1 MKKIQLICFLYLCC
15 LFTVNG
21 QYSNDIVIGKIDS
34 INSSILN
41 EQRKIWIH
49 IPESSSEEEDEKKK
63 YPVIYLLDGGT
74 NFHSVVG
81 MIQQLSSVNTIVP
94 KMIVVGIPNTNR
106 TRDLTPTKVD
116 KVANSGGGENF
127 ISFIEK
133 ELIPYIESNY
143 PTDPYR
149 MFIGHSFG
157 GLTVMNTLM
166 YKPELFNSYVAI
178 DPWMSWDNKKLLNE
192 IKQNTFDKKYNNKKL
207 FLGIANTM
215 SEGMDTLSVQKD
227 TTRQTAHIRSVLD
240 LNSFFNNDTQKQ
252 LSFKGKYFEEED
264 HYSAALIT
272 EYNALR
278 YIFDFYKLKLENQD
292 YSNPESDILGKVED
306 HYKRLSKE
314 FGIEMKPD
322 EEHVNGLGG
331 YFLSVKQ
338 FRKAEDFFKL
348 NVTNYP
354 DSFKGYDSLGDLYVE
369 IGDKEMIEDLLL
381 TSITKFNN
389 QVAEES
395 AKVSQKML
403 NDMLGGGF
411 GNLFG

>member
-1 MKKIQLICFLYLCC
+1 MKKISLIYFLCFCLYN
-15 LFTVNG
+15 VNG
-21 QYSNDIVIGKIDS
+21 QNNDIIIGKIDS
-34 INSSILN
+34 INSKILN

-49 IPESSSEEEDEKKK
+49 VPESSSDGVFENKN
-63 YPVIYLLDGGT
+63 YPVVYLLDGAT
-74 NFHSVVG
+74 NFYSVVG
-81 MIQQLSSVNTIVP
+81 MIKQLSSVNTIVP

-192 IKQNTFDKKYNNKKL
+192 IKQKTFDKKYNNKKL

-252 LSFKGKYFEEED
+252 LSFKGKYFEDED

-278 YIFDFYKLKLENQD
+278 YIFDFYQLKLENQD
-292 YSNPESDILGKVED
+292 YLNPESDVLGKVEE

-314 FGIEMKPD
+314 FGIEINPD
-322 EEHVNGLGG
+322 EEYINGLGG

-338 FRKAEDFFKL
+338 FKKAEDFFKL
-348 NVTNYP
+348 NVANYP
-354 DSFKGYDSLGDLYVE
+354 DSFKVYDSLGDLYVE
-369 IGDKEMIEDLLL
+369 IGNKKRAIENFRKAVSLNSESEITIQKLKALEKE
-381 TSITKFNN
+381 
-389 QVAEES
+389 
-395 AKVSQKML
+395 
-403 NDMLGGGF
+403 
-411 GNLFG
+411 